1 MDAEPPASAATYTR
15 VLAVDVD
22 IDSAADT
29 DLPTRSSLFWTNSSH
44 YSLRP
49 QLLRTQ
55 PANSDAPGLQK
66 PRMSLSL
73 RLQRPLSSTAA
84 AVLRSRRAF
93 RHSVPLSVR
102 LMSTEKQY
110 EFILTSRPADG
121 VGLITLNRPKALN
134 ALSTPLFTELNDAV
148 KAFDDDDGVR
158 AVVLTGSERAF
169 AGE

>member
-1 MDAEPPASAATYTR
+1 
-15 VLAVDVD
+15 
-22 IDSAADT
+22 
-29 DLPTRSSLFWTNSSH
+29 
-44 YSLRP
+44 
-49 QLLRTQ
+49 
-55 PANSDAPGLQK
+55 
-66 PRMSLSL
+66 MSLSL

-93 RHSVPLSVR
+93 RNSVPLSVR

-148 KAFDDDDGVR
+148 KAFDDDDSVR

-169 AGE
+169 AGECRGRMVESAH